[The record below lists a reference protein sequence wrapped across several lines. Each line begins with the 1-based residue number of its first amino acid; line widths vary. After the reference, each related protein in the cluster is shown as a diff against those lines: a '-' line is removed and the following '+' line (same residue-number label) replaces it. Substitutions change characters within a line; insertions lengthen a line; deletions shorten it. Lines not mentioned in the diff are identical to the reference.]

1 VPTFSEFLFAP
12 WKTLLLLMTAA
23 PKPGVIP
30 AAGPTG
36 IPPGALCGTRDM
48 GGGQIANVCS
58 VFGYEM
64 PSFVFWASTLIF
76 LLFVAASLALVFEC
90 LRVSWGLSRMCSALE
105 KGAKDLAAVRKV
117 MRGEALTSHLWQ
129 LFEETLLVSGEGSDC
144 YTTQPVESAFSK
156 TALIEENVQVGF
168 YNTVPGILTGLG
180 LLMTF
185 VAILDGLSHVTVAA
199 NMDVQGIGGLINGLS
214 GKFVSSITAVT
225 CAVSFVFVERIA
237 YSRPNAAYR
246 RLLKHLSARFKRR
259 TTEHLLHGIQSQ
271 LASQA
276 ALQKELAQALVSAR
290 QALEPAERARA
301 K

>member
-1 VPTFSEFLFAP
+1 M
-12 WKTLLLLMTAA
+12 LLLSAP

-30 AAGPTG
+30 SGG
-36 IPPGALCGTRDM
+36 IPDGALCGAKDL
-48 GGGQIANVCS
+48 GGGQLQNVCS
-58 VFGYEM
+58 VLGYEM
-64 PSFVFWASTLIF
+64 PSFVFWASLLIL
-76 LLFVAASLALVFEC
+76 LLFAAASLALVWQC
-90 LRVSWGLSRMCSALE
+90 LRVSWGLSRISRALE
-105 KGAKDLAAVRKV
+105 KGGTDLASVRKV
-117 MRGEALTSHLWQ
+117 MKGEPLTHHLWQ

-144 YTTQPVESAFSK
+144 YTTQPVEGAFSK
-156 TALIEENVQVGF
+156 SALIEENVQVGF

-237 YSRPNAAYR
+237 YSRPTGAYR
-246 RLLKHLSARFKRR
+246 RLLKQLNARFKRR
-259 TTEHLLHGIQSQ
+259 TTEHLLYGIQSQ

-276 ALQKELAQALVSAR
+276 AMHKELATALANIKH
-290 QALEPAERARA
+290 EPAERARA